1 MLVRTADGVLSTVE
15 VFLNAGYGYDIR
27 CEVVGESGTVSL
39 AEPVRTV
46 TDSGLRRSSGYPA
59 DWRPR
64 FAEAYR
70 LQLQG
75 WVDSLS
81 GGPPGPL
88 ASAYDGLVAS
98 AVAEAVI
105 TSMRT
110 DGAWTPV
117 TIPEY

>member
-1 MLVRTADGVLSTVE
+1 VLTTVE
-15 VFLNAGYGYDIR
+15 VFLNAGYGYDVR

-39 AEPVRTV
+39 MEPVRTI
-46 TDSGLRRSSGYPA
+46 TDRGLRRSAEYAA

-64 FAEAYR
+64 FADAYR
-70 LQLQG
+70 LEVQG

-81 GGPPGPL
+81 GGHAGPL
-88 ASAYDGLVAS
+88 ASAHDGLVAS

-105 TSMRT
+105 ASMRIG
-110 DGAWTPV
+110 GAWTPV